1 MSPESDAYVVDAHAL
16 LWSIQEPHRL
26 PPRVRDI
33 FQSAEAGAVTL
44 VLPAIAAAELQRY
57 YWKKNPS
64 RADADLSYAILRIR
78 GLQVVPLELEQI
90 LLMSQFPDIRGIHRQ
105 LIAAEARRRNLP
117 LITRDR
123 KLRDTPGLQTI
134 WD

>member
-1 MSPESDAYVVDAHAL
+1 MSPESDAYVIDTHAL
-16 LWSIQEPHRL
+16 LWSIPEPNRL

-57 YWKKNPS
+57 YWKNNPS
-64 RADADLSYAILRIR
+64 RADADLSYVLNRIR
-78 GLQVVPLELEQI
+78 GLQVAPLGLEQI
-90 LLMSQFPDIRGIHRQ
+90 LLMSQFPDIGDIHDQ
-105 LIAAEARRRNLP
+105 LIAVEARRLNLP

>member
-16 LWSIQEPHRL
+16 LWSIQEPYRL

-44 VLPAIAAAELQRY
+44 ILPAIAAAELQRY
-57 YWKKNPS
+57 YWENNPN
-64 RADADLSYAILRIR
+64 RADADLSYALLLTR
-78 GLQVVPLELEQI
+78 GLQVVPLGLEQI
-90 LLMSQFPDIRGIHRQ
+90 LLMSQFPDIRSIHRQ

-117 LITRDR
+117 LITSDR

>member
-1 MSPESDAYVVDAHAL
+1 MSPESDAYVIDTHAL
-16 LWSIQEPHRL
+16 LWSVRETNRL

-33 FQSAEAGAVTL
+33 FRAAEAGAATL
-44 VLPAIAAAELQRY
+44 ILPAIAAAELQRY
-57 YWKKNPS
+57 YWKNNPS
-64 RADADLSYAILRIR
+64 RADADLSYVLNRIR
-78 GLQVVPLELEQI
+78 GLQVAPLGLEQI

-117 LITRDR
+117 LITRDQ

-134 WD
+134 WE

>member
-44 VLPAIAAAELQRY
+44 VLPAIAAAEIQRY
-57 YWKKNPS
+57 YWKNNPT
-64 RADADLSYAILRIR
+64 RADADLSYALHQTR
-78 GLQVVPLELEQI
+78 GLLVAPLELEQI
-90 LLMSQFPDIRGIHRQ
+90 VMMSQFPDIRDIHDQ
-105 LIAAEARRRNLP
+105 LIAVEARYRDLP
-117 LITRDR
+117 LITSDR

>member
-1 MSPESDAYVVDAHAL
+1 MSPESDAYVIDTHAL
-16 LWSIQEPHRL
+16 LWSVRETNRL

-33 FQSAEAGAVTL
+33 FQAAEAGAATL
-44 VLPAIAAAELQRY
+44 ILPAVAAAELQRY
-57 YWKKNPS
+57 YWKNNPS
-64 RADADLSYAILRIR
+64 RADADLSYVLNRIR
-78 GLQVVPLELEQI
+78 GLQVAPLGLEQI
-90 LLMSQFPDIRGIHRQ
+90 LLMSQFPDIGDIHDQ
-105 LIAAEARRRNLP
+105 LIAVEARRLNLP

>member
-1 MSPESDAYVVDAHAL
+1 MSPESDAYVIDTHAL
-16 LWSIQEPHRL
+16 LWSVRETNRL

-33 FQSAEAGAVTL
+33 FRAAEAGAVTL
-44 VLPAIAAAELQRY
+44 ILPAVAAAELQRY
-57 YWKKNPS
+57 YWKNNPS
-64 RADADLSYAILRIR
+64 RADADLSYVLNRIR
-78 GLQVVPLELEQI
+78 GLQVAPLGLEQI
-90 LLMSQFPDIRGIHRQ
+90 LLMSQFPDIGDIHDQ
-105 LIAAEARRRNLP
+105 LIAVEARRLNLP

>member
-1 MSPESDAYVVDAHAL
+1 MSSESDAYVIDTHAL
-16 LWSIQEPHRL
+16 LWSIRDPNRL

-33 FQSAEAGAVTL
+33 FRAAEAGAVTL
-44 VLPAIAAAELQRY
+44 VLPAVAAAELQRY
-57 YWKKNPS
+57 YWKNNPN
-64 RADADLSYAILRIR
+64 RADADLSYAILRIP

-90 LLMSQFPDIRGIHRQ
+90 LLMSQFPDIRSIHRQ
-105 LIAAEARRRNLP
+105 LIAAEAQRRNLP
-117 LITRDR
+117 LITNDR

>member
-1 MSPESDAYVVDAHAL
+1 MSPESDAYVIDTHAL
-16 LWSIQEPHRL
+16 LWSIRETNRL

-33 FQSAEAGAVTL
+33 FRAAEAGAVTL

-57 YWKKNPS
+57 YWKNNPN
-64 RADADLSYAILRIR
+64 RADADLSYALHQIR

-90 LLMSQFPDIRGIHRQ
+90 LLMSQFPDIRSIHRQ
-105 LIAAEARRRNLP
+105 LIAAEARHRNLP
-117 LITRDR
+117 LITSDQ

>member
-16 LWSIQEPHRL
+16 LWSIQEPYRL

-33 FQSAEAGAVTL
+33 FQAAEAGAVTL
-44 VLPAIAAAELQRY
+44 VLPAIAATELQRY
-57 YWKKNPS
+57 YWKKNPT
-64 RADADLSYAILRIR
+64 RADADLSYALHQVR
-78 GLQVVPLELEQI
+78 GLLVAPLDLEQI
-90 LLMSQFPDIRGIHRQ
+90 VMMSQFPDIRDIHDQ
-105 LIAAEARRRNLP
+105 LIAVEARYRNLP
-117 LITRDR
+117 LITSDQ